1 MTKTL
6 ERHGLLIF
14 LISIL
19 MVTQLRWA
27 ERMDYNDISQR
38 LSAAILVGILLN
50 WGLEKWLSK
59 LAERSDA
66 EKRQAS
72 LTRRIKDISFTLSF
86 SFLWVGFHMDG
97 QLGGGIVLL
106 FIIYF
111 FKSND
116 KARTWLS
123 RFLNSKNFE
132 VELDETLE
140 LPTVKIK
147 GKHDPDNLIAF
158 QYLCVDV
165 SEIFFEMKEKKI
177 KTVQLDLQISN
188 ASNEKM
194 LPLIMAIA
202 DSHAIELNPQR
213 KLPREN

>member
-1 MTKTL
+1 MKEIL

-50 WGLEKWLSK
+50 WGLEKWLATLTEKQNPEK
-59 LAERSDA
+59 LIR
-66 EKRQAS
+66 K
-72 LTRRIKDISFTLSF
+72 IKDLSFTLSF
-86 SFLWVGFHMDG
+86 SFLWVGFHEDG

-132 VELDETLE
+132 VELDETQE
-140 LPTVKIK
+140 VPTVKIK
-147 GKHDPDNLIAF
+147 GKHDPDNLVAF
-158 QYLCVDV
+158 QYLCVDL
-165 SEIFFEMKEKKI
+165 SEIFFEMKKKNMNE
-177 KTVQLDLQISN
+177 VQLDLQITN
-188 ASNEKM
+188 VSNEEM
-194 LPLIMAIA
+194 LPLIRAIA
-202 DSHAIELNPQR
+202 DSYGVECA
-213 KLPREN
+213 

>member
-50 WGLEKWLSK
+50 WGLEKWLATLTEKQNPEK
-59 LAERSDA
+59 LIR
-66 EKRQAS
+66 K
-72 LTRRIKDISFTLSF
+72 IKDLSFTLSF

-158 QYLCVDV
+158 QYLCVDI
-165 SEIFFEMKEKKI
+165 SEIFFEMKDKKM
-177 KTVQLDLQISN
+177 KEVQLDLEIVD
-188 ASNEKM
+188 ATNEEIM
-194 LPLIMAIA
+194 PLIQAIA
-202 DSHAIELNPQR
+202 DQHGVSLKTFNHTTS
-213 KLPREN
+213 

>member
-1 MTKTL
+1 MKEIL

-50 WGLEKWLSK
+50 WGLEKWLATITEKQNPEK
-59 LAERSDA
+59 LIR
-66 EKRQAS
+66 K
-72 LTRRIKDISFTLSF
+72 IKDLSFTLSF

-132 VELDETLE
+132 VELDETQE

-158 QYLCVDV
+158 QYLCVDI
-165 SEIFFEMKEKKI
+165 SEIFFEMKDKKM
-177 KTVQLDLQISN
+177 KEVQLDLEIVD
-188 ASNEKM
+188 ATNEEIM
-194 LPLIMAIA
+194 PLIQAIA
-202 DSHAIELNPQR
+202 DQHGVSLKTFNHTTS
-213 KLPREN
+213 

>member
-1 MTKTL
+1 MKEIL

-50 WGLEKWLSK
+50 WGLEKWLATLTEKQNPEK
-59 LAERSDA
+59 LIR
-66 EKRQAS
+66 K
-72 LTRRIKDISFTLSF
+72 IKDLSFTLSF

-116 KARTWLS
+116 KARTWLT

-132 VELDETLE
+132 VELDETQE

-158 QYLCVDV
+158 QYLCVDI
-165 SEIFFEMKEKKI
+165 SEIFFEMKDKKM
-177 KTVQLDLQISN
+177 KEVQLDLEIVD
-188 ASNEKM
+188 ATNEEIM
-194 LPLIMAIA
+194 PLIQAIA
-202 DSHAIELNPQR
+202 DQHGVSLKTFNHTTP
-213 KLPREN
+213 

>member
-1 MTKTL
+1 MKEIL

-50 WGLEKWLSK
+50 WGLEKWLATLTEKQNPEK
-59 LAERSDA
+59 LIR
-66 EKRQAS
+66 K
-72 LTRRIKDISFTLSF
+72 IKDLSFTLSF

-116 KARTWLS
+116 KASTWLS

-132 VELDETLE
+132 VALDETQE

-158 QYLCVDV
+158 QYLCVDI
-165 SEIFFEMKEKKI
+165 SEIFFEMKDKKM
-177 KTVQLDLQISN
+177 KEVQLDLEIVD
-188 ASNEKM
+188 ATIEEIM
-194 LPLIMAIA
+194 PLIQAIA
-202 DSHAIELNPQR
+202 DQHGVSLKTFNHTTS
-213 KLPREN
+213 

>member
-1 MTKTL
+1 MKEIL

-27 ERMDYNDISQR
+27 ERMDYNDINQR

-50 WGLEKWLSK
+50 WGLEKWLATLTEKQNPEK
-59 LAERSDA
+59 LIR
-66 EKRQAS
+66 K
-72 LTRRIKDISFTLSF
+72 IKDLSFTLSF
-86 SFLWVGFHMDG
+86 SFLWVGFHMDS

-132 VELDETLE
+132 VELDETQE

-188 ASNEKM
+188 SYNEKM
-194 LPLIMAIA
+194 LPLIKAIA
-202 DSHAIELNPQR
+202 DSHAIELNPT
-213 KLPREN
+213 KKITT

>member
-1 MTKTL
+1 MKEIL

-50 WGLEKWLSK
+50 WGLEKWLATLTEKQNPEK
-59 LAERSDA
+59 LIR
-66 EKRQAS
+66 K
-72 LTRRIKDISFTLSF
+72 IKDLSFTLSF

-116 KARTWLS
+116 KASTWLS

-132 VELDETLE
+132 VELDETQE

-158 QYLCVDV
+158 QYLCVDI
-165 SEIFFEMKEKKI
+165 SEIFFEMKDKKM
-177 KTVQLDLQISN
+177 KEVQLDLEIVD
-188 ASNEKM
+188 ATNEEIM
-194 LPLIMAIA
+194 PLIQAIA
-202 DSHAIELNPQR
+202 DQHGVSLKTFNHTTS
-213 KLPREN
+213 